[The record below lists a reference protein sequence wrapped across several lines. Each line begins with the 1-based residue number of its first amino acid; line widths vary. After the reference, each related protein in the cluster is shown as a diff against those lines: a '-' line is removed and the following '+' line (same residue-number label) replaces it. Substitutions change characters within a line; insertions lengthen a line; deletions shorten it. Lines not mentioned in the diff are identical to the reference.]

1 MIDLDGYQGESIHEV
16 SSFSWCFFSYWMG
29 WNLKHGWGPE
39 DHKRDTLYC
48 LHDMTWKT
56 PKLFVQPITLLSR
69 VWNAIPLGYR
79 PWVPWAKASYK
90 MTQVRDWSVFFF
102 FFLKWNGT
110 PLGNL
115 GQGTPRNTGGEGER
129 ACEQWIAL
137 VVKRMILQK
146 EFKKSKSWQ
155 GSRNRLS
162 RRTSI
167 SGEKKKRS
175 TMACF
180 SGISQIC
187 SEWG

>member
-1 MIDLDGYQGESIHEV
+1 
-16 SSFSWCFFSYWMG
+16 
-29 WNLKHGWGPE
+29 
-39 DHKRDTLYC
+39 
-48 LHDMTWKT
+48 
-56 PKLFVQPITLLSR
+56 
-69 VWNAIPLGYR
+69 
-79 PWVPWAKASYK
+79 

-167 SGEKKKRS
+167 SGEKKKGARWPAFLEFPKYAQNEGKETS
-175 TMACF
+175 L
-180 SGISQIC
+180 
-187 SEWG
+187 